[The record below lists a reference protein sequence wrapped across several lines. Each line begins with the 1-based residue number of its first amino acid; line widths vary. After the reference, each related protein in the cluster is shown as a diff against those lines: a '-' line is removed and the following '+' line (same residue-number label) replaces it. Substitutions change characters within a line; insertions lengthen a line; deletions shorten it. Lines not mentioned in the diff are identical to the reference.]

1 MPLTIPFSPD
11 SFFSINRLNLQV
23 KLQEKGILHQFAI
36 KPYCLCRQALPC
48 VVRVTMSMMT
58 AGHGK
63 QMKSIRG

>member
-1 MPLTIPFSPD
+1 
-11 SFFSINRLNLQV
+11 
-23 KLQEKGILHQFAI
+23 LQEKGILHQFAI
-36 KPYCLCRQALPC
+36 KAYCLCRQALPC